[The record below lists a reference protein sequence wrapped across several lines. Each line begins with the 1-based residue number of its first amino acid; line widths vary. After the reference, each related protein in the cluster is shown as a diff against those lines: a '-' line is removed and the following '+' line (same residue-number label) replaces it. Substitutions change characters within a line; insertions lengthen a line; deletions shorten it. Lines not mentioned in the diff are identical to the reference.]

1 MLPNACLLIE
11 KLGQQTG
18 GGGNK
23 EKSLKEAALARALA
37 RHAIFNKVEV
47 GN

>member
-23 EKSLKEAALARALA
+23 EKSLSRYNN
-37 RHAIFNKVEV
+37 NKQTKASEHK
-47 GN
+47 GEE